1 MEQDYVYIDG
11 EYVKINS
18 EEYLNYIAQ
27 RNEMLNIINYRNEK
41 KAV

>member
-1 MEQDYVYIDG
+1 MEQDYIYIDG

-27 RNEMLNIINYRNEK
+27 RNAMLSNNYENNKR
-41 KAV
+41 VV